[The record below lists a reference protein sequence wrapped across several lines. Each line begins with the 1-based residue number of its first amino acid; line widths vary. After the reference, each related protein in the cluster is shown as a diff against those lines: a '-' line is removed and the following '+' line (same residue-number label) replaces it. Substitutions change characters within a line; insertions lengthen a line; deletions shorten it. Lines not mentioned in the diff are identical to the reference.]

1 MSQLRVFWLGLLLS
15 SLLSSANAA
24 ELIGKGEYLADKSIE
39 AEDAFRFARNRA
51 LADASEQA
59 SLLVESNVTLVKS
72 GQQQWAKQEIRQLS
86 ATLLRV
92 KDTQKS
98 TEAQGQQTRYLVTV
112 TADFDDAQQQ
122 TLQNYLADNQE
133 LRKQLQDLAL
143 EQAQLQHSIINAQQD
158 KQMAASKQADI
169 MNRERPQVLI
179 SRYEQKL
186 LDTKSWVSEQQRR
199 HLDIALQTVDMRQAI
214 ERNQKAL
221 AQERQRIATQ
231 TAAMQKAAQ
240 EQDAKQIANM
250 RYISAQRIVRFVR
263 EHLPLT
269 TDDIDIQPMN
279 DTQVM
284 IRYQLQWQMATAD
297 IERLCALFYEG
308 NLAEQCRVNDNNTQ
322 VNIKI
327 KTDLLSGLFQPF
339 SEHKNVWR
347 DPELTLFQVHDTTP
361 KPSILI
367 PDKLGNLT
375 IHVSGKLP
383 MVLKTPTTQAREKMA
398 NGQDLIGGKWQ

>member
-1 MSQLRVFWLGLLLS
+1 MPFTY
-15 SLLSSANAA
+15 AA
-24 ELIGKGEYLADKSIE
+24 ELIGNGEYVADKRIA

-72 GQQQWAKQEIRQLS
+72 GQQQWAKHEIRQLS

-92 KDTQKS
+92 KDTQRS
-98 TEAQGQQTRYLVTV
+98 SEIHGQQTHYRVTV
-112 TADFDDAQQQ
+112 VVDFDDAQQQ

-133 LRKQLQDLAL
+133 LRKQLQDLAT
-143 EQAQLQHSIINAQQD
+143 EQTHLQHSISEAQHD
-158 KQMAASKQADI
+158 KQVAANAQADI
-169 MNRERPQVLI
+169 INRERPQTLI

-221 AQERQRIATQ
+221 AQERQRIAAQ

-250 RYISAQRIVRFVR
+250 RYISAQRITRFVR

-269 TDDIDIQPMN
+269 TENIDIQPVN

-284 IRYQLQWQMATAD
+284 IRYQLQWQMPTAD
-297 IERLCALFYEG
+297 IERLCTLFTEG
-308 NLAEQCRVNDNNTQ
+308 NLADQCRVNDNNST
-322 VNIKI
+322 VTVSAK
-327 KTDLLSGLFQPF
+327 KELLSGGFLPF
-339 SEHKNVWR
+339 SEHKHVWHS
-347 DPELTLFQVHDTTP
+347 PELSLFQPHDKTP
-361 KPSILI
+361 KPEILI
-367 PDKLGNLT
+367 ADPQGNLT
-375 IHVSGKLP
+375 IHVSGSIP
-383 MVLKTPTTQAREKMA
+383 MTLKTSTTQAREKMA